1 MDSLLQQAIVYR
13 DQVFEL
19 MEFGD
24 REEAYEIMKSS
35 YIPML
40 NQMADTLQDIADVAG
55 QNAQNMVEEGESAQI
70 SAIYIVMGIMVL
82 SIVLAV
88 LFGIYISNS
97 IRRPVK
103 EIEDAALQL
112 ANGELNG
119 ALVTYTSKDE
129 LGKMSDSI
137 RDQIHY
143 QKTIIEDISGILGF
157 MSEGDF
163 RVKSNAKEYYRGNYN
178 RILVS
183 MRGLRDK
190 LSNILLQISQS
201 AKLVS
206 DGSEQISSGAQALA
220 IGAEEQAC
228 SVEKLAMDLHNISG
242 HVKETKEN
250 ANDARLQT
258 DQAGAQVSASN
269 RQMKEMI
276 HAMNTISEK
285 SDEIYKIIKMIED
298 IAFQTNILALNA
310 SVEAA
315 RVGEAGAGFAVVAKE
330 IRDLADKT
338 AAASKNTAI
347 LIEESVDAV
356 KKGGIVAHTT
366 ADSLL
371 QVVKST
377 EQVVVTVDKITSS
390 AEYQSES
397 ISNITAE
404 VGQISDVV
412 QNNSATSEELAAA
425 SEELSTQAQV
435 LEEMIGQFK
444 LFDNQFPQQ

>member
-137 RDQIHY
+137 
-143 QKTIIEDISGILGF
+143 
-157 MSEGDF
+157 
-163 RVKSNAKEYYRGNYN
+163 NYN

-444 LFDNQFPQQ
+444 LFDTQFPQQ